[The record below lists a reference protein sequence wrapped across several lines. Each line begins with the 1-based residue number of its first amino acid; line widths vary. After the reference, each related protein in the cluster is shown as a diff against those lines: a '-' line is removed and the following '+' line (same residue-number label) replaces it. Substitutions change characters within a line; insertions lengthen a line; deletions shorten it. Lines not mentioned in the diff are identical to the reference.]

1 MWARI
6 KPADITTK
14 KEKEAIRQYVAEE
27 LEKQKNDTM
36 RRLFKLFC
44 AAIHEEHG
52 HGKYRLSRTLEK
64 VTCFCSERENDPVFW
79 SHIDKL
85 MEQIGLEFQ
94 KEDYEEMGE

>member
-14 KEKEAIRQYVAEE
+14 KQKEAIRQYVSEE
-27 LEKQKNDTM
+27 LEKQKSDTM

-44 AAIHEEHG
+44 ASIHEEHG

-64 VTCFCSERENDPVFW
+64 VTGFCNERENDPVFW
-79 SHIDKL
+79 AHIDKL